1 MDRKARMSRR
11 LSGSGR
17 FQLSRRGMGKMTS
30 SFNVRNLTSGAA
42 DGTSLA
48 IRETLIARTAN
59 TNEPKS

>member
-1 MDRKARMSRR
+1 
-11 LSGSGR
+11 
-17 FQLSRRGMGKMTS
+17 MGKMTS

-48 IRETLIARTAN
+48 TRETLIARTAN